1 MKKRHKKK
9 RDKKLYKAI
18 VELNQMVAQD
28 LEMEFEWDGIQETF
42 EIVRLNSDYVNAT
55 FRDYKKYVLNR

>member
-1 MKKRHKKK
+1 MNKRQKKK

-42 EIVRLNSDYVNAT
+42 EIVRSNRDSVNAT
-55 FRDYKKYVLNR
+55 FRDYKRYVLNR